1 MGCCRAPV
9 IDGGTSMSATD
20 RRRELPPWTTIL
32 SSVRAFAR
40 LPDWLVGAI
49 QPEHV
54 RRVLARSIT
63 EFAGGTLILRECR
76 AKHLL
81 LSEDGTGWT
90 GTYHLT
96 IVESGSGQSHI
107 VQLRGMLIAPDQ

>member
-1 MGCCRAPV
+1 
-9 IDGGTSMSATD
+9 
-20 RRRELPPWTTIL
+20 
-32 SSVRAFAR
+32 VRAFAR

-54 RRVLARSIT
+54 RRVLARSIP
-63 EFAGGTLILRECR
+63 EFAVGTLILQDCR

-96 IVESGSGQSHI
+96 IVEPGSGQSHI
-107 VQLRGMLIAPDQ
+107 VQLRGLLTAPDQAAPEATAPAIAFGSDEWRQYVPELRILLQM